1 MYVLYLYLYLYVFII
16 YLYLMSILKISTFII
31 LLSLITFISSNT
43 KDPDFVNKYKPDYKT
58 EGDEVNFPKSGN
70 KVKVHYIGTFTDGRK
85 FDSSR
90 DRGQEFEFHVGK
102 GQVIKCWD
110 EVILQMSK
118 GERTIITCPSSTAY
132 GSRGAGNVIPPNT
145 DLNFDIEL
153 ISFSN

>member
-1 MYVLYLYLYLYVFII
+1 
-16 YLYLMSILKISTFII
+16 MSILKISSFVII
-31 LLSLITFISSNT
+31 LSLITLISSDT
-43 KDPDFVNKYKPDYKT
+43 KDSDFVNKYNPEYKT
-58 EGDEVNFPKSGN
+58 EGDKVNFPKSGN
-70 KVKVHYIGTFTDGRK
+70 KVKVHYIGTFLDGRK

-145 DLNFDIEL
+145 DLKFDIEL
-153 ISFSN
+153 ISFSS